1 MRSKSQDIMEEIIK
15 FAERFYIGNGRS
27 PYKSEI
33 ADEIGF
39 AKGTVA
45 RYLAEMRDRGMIEY
59 DGRTIHTDM
68 TRKYNGNTA
77 GAAILENSVSCGPL
91 TMEEESI
98 LEYVQLPEAIFG
110 SGELY
115 ILTANGDSMVDA
127 GIDDGDLIVVKKQ
140 NTAEEGDIIVAL
152 SEGQNNLK
160 YFYKSKKK
168 GCAILRPANEEKG
181 YKDILVYDLQI
192 QGVAQHVIKRL

>member
-1 MRSKSQDIMEEIIK
+1 MREKSLDIMTEIIK
-15 FAERFYIGNGRS
+15 FAENFYLENGRS

-45 RYLAEMRDRGMIEY
+45 KYLAVMRDKGMIEY
-59 DGRTIHTDM
+59 DGHTIHTEM
-68 TRKYNGNTA
+68 TRKYNGDTA

-91 TMEEESI
+91 TMEEEKI
-98 LEYVQLPEAIFG
+98 LEYVQLPASIFG
-110 SGELY
+110 NGELY

-127 GIDDGDLIVVKKQ
+127 GIEHGDLIVVKKQ
-140 NTAEEGDIIVAL
+140 NTAEEGDIVVAL

-160 YFYKSKKK
+160 YFYKNERK
-168 GCAILRPANEEKG
+168 GCAILRSANEEKG
-181 YKDILVYDLQI
+181 YKDIEVYDLQI
-192 QGVAQHVIKRL
+192 QGIAQHIIKRL

>member
-1 MRSKSQDIMEEIIK
+1 MRAKSHDIMTEIIK
-15 FAERFYIGNGRS
+15 YAERFYLENGRS

-39 AKGTVA
+39 AKGTIA
-45 RYLAEMRDRGMIEY
+45 KYLAEMRDRGMIEY
-59 DGRTIHTDM
+59 DGHTIHTEM
-68 TRKYNGNTA
+68 THKYNGETA
-77 GAAILENSVSCGPL
+77 GAAILDNSVSCGPL
-91 TMEEESI
+91 TLEEEKI
-98 LEYVQLPEAIFG
+98 LEFVQLPASIFG

-127 GIDDGDLIVVKKQ
+127 GIDDGDWIVIKKQ
-140 NTAEEGDIIVAL
+140 NTAEEGDIVVAL

-160 YFYKSKKK
+160 YFYKNKRK
-168 GCAILRPANEEKG
+168 GCAILRSANEERK
-181 YKDILVYDLQI
+181 YKDIEVYDLQI

>member
-1 MRSKSQDIMEEIIK
+1 MRYKSHDTMEEIIK
-15 FAERFYIGNGRS
+15 FAERFYIENGRS
-27 PYKSEI
+27 PSKSEI

-45 RYLAEMRDRGMIEY
+45 KYLAEMRDKGMIEY
-59 DGRTIHTDM
+59 DGYTIHTDM

-91 TMEEESI
+91 TMEEEKI
-98 LEYVQLPEAIFG
+98 IEYVHLPEAIFG
-110 SGELY
+110 NGELY

-168 GCAILRPANEEKG
+168 GCAILRPANDEKG

>member
-1 MRSKSQDIMEEIIK
+1 MREKSLDIMTEIIK
-15 FAERFYIGNGRS
+15 FAENFYLENGRS

-45 RYLAEMRDRGMIEY
+45 KYLAVMRDKGMIEY
-59 DGRTIHTDM
+59 DGHTIHTEM
-68 TRKYNGNTA
+68 TRKYNGDTA

-91 TMEEESI
+91 TMEEEKI
-98 LEYVQLPEAIFG
+98 LEYVQLPASIFG
-110 SGELY
+110 NGELY

-127 GIDDGDLIVVKKQ
+127 GIEHGDLIVVKKQ
-140 NTAEEGDIIVAL
+140 NTAEEGDIVVAL

-160 YFYKSKKK
+160 YFYK
-168 GCAILRPANEEKG
+168 NERNPYSLMAMG
-181 YKDILVYDLQI
+181 RIS
-192 QGVAQHVIKRL
+192 R